1 MKWNKTQ
8 LLNLIIMSMHD
19 ISLSASSQEL
29 HRAVYI
35 IEMDKMG
42 NVHIT

>member
-1 MKWNKTQ
+1 
-8 LLNLIIMSMHD
+8 MHD

-29 HRAVYI
+29 YGAVYI
-35 IEMDKMG
+35 IKIDEMG